1 MKRDD
6 VTDLPIGWALARVGE
21 IADVNPRFDR
31 NGIADD
37 ATVSFVPMAAVEE
50 ESGRI
55 DTSQTRPFAE
65 VRKGYTPFLRGD
77 VLLAKITPC
86 MENGKLAVAPELTG
100 GVGFGSTEFHVLRS
114 RDPIRSAWFFYFL
127 LQRSFRREAR
137 RQMTGSAGQLRV
149 PADFVAATQIP
160 IAPIAEQDR
169 IVAEIEKQFTRL
181 DAGVAA
187 LKRVE
192 ANLRRYKAA
201 VLKAACDGSLSAP
214 WRAAHADVEP
224 AEKLLSRILRERRR
238 RWEEAE
244 LAKLVAKDKPP
255 KDDRWKQRY
264 KEPAPPRTAGLA
276 ELPPTW
282 CWATVEQLTPF
293 DRPAAYGVLQPGSDI
308 DGGIEFVRVCDIWEG
323 AILRDQLKRISPAIA
338 ARYPR
343 TKLEGGEVLVTIVGT
358 IGRSAV
364 VPAELAGANTAR
376 AVAVLPIAQPIEA
389 RYVEICFR
397 NPAKARELTGKAHEV
412 ARKTLNLEDVRA
424 TCIPLPPQ
432 DEQAVIAEM
441 VDDTWTIVQ
450 SVEQTVEVNLKRAD
464 RLRQSILKAAFEGR
478 LVAQDPSD
486 VPAAVLLERIRAERD
501 AGERR
506 TTRRTR
512 PRRRV
517 RHG

>member
-1 MKRDD
+1 MSD
-6 VTDLPIGWALARVGE
+6 VSSNGLPGGWVQCTLGALVAPTRPRVSPS
-21 IADVNPRFDR
+21 DH
-31 NGIADD
+31 ADD
-37 ATVSFVPMAAVEE
+37 PFVGMEHIEAHTMKLLGTVPAGTMKS
-50 ESGRI
+50 S
-55 DTSQTRPFAE
+55 S
-65 VRKGYTPFLRGD
+65 VRFHPGD
-77 VLLAKITPC
+77 VLYGRLRPYLNKVFRADFDGLCSAEFIV
-86 MENGKLAVAPELTG
+86 LPELEHLNSRFLQYRLNSLDFVRFASSLNTG
-100 GVGFGSTEFHVLRS
+100 DRPRVDFDQISVFPV
-114 RDPIRSAWFFYFL
+114 
-127 LQRSFRREAR
+127 
-137 RQMTGSAGQLRV
+137 RV
-149 PADFVAATQIP
+149 PPV
-160 IAPIAEQDR
+160 AEQRR
-169 IVAEIEKQFTRL
+169 IVAEIEKQFSRL

-201 VLKAACDGSLSAP
+201 VLKAACDGSLSVP

-224 AEKLLSRILRERRR
+224 AEKLLARILRERRR

-244 LAKLVAKDKPP
+244 LAKLAAKGKPP
-255 KDDRWKQRY
+255 RGDRWKQRY
-264 KEPAPPRTAGLA
+264 KEPAPPRTAGLP

-293 DRPAAYGVLQPGSDI
+293 DRPAAYGVLQPGSDT
-308 DGGIEFVRVCDIWEG
+308 DGGIEFVRVCDIREG

-343 TKLEGGEVLVTIVGT
+343 TRLEGGEVLVTIVGT

-376 AVAVLPIAQPIEA
+376 AVAVLPIAPPIEA

-397 NPAKARELTGKAHEV
+397 NPTKARELTGKAHEV

-450 SVEQTVEVNLKRAD
+450 SVEQTVEANLKRAD
-464 RLRQSILKAAFEGR
+464 RLRQSILKAAFKGR

-486 VPAAVLLERIRAERD
+486 EPAAALLERIRAERD

-506 TTRRTR
+506 TARRTR

-517 RHG
+517 PRA